1 MNAPIL
7 RTIDLHRRFGGVAAV
22 DGVNFAV
29 EEGELRC
36 IIGPNGAGKSTFF
49 KMLCGLINPTAGRI
63 LFRGEDIAGYERHRI
78 ARRGIAIKTQV
89 PSVFDGLTVRE
100 NIRLSAARAR
110 TAGAADSAVADVLA
124 RVGMVEHAD
133 RLVGQLAH
141 GQRQWVE
148 IGMLLAAE
156 PALVLLDEP
165 TAGMTKDEV
174 VRTAALIREMN
185 ARHAV
190 IVVEHDMQFIRMIA
204 RTVTVFHQG
213 RILVEDT
220 MDAILKNAQVRDV
233 YLGKRSD
240 AHA

>member
-1 MNAPIL
+1 
-7 RTIDLHRRFGGVAAV
+7 V
-22 DGVNFAV
+22 
-29 EEGELRC
+29 
-36 IIGPNGAGKSTFF
+36 
-49 KMLCGLINPTAGRI
+49 
-63 LFRGEDIAGYERHRI
+63 
-78 ARRGIAIKTQV
+78 
-89 PSVFDGLTVRE
+89 
-100 NIRLSAARAR
+100 
-110 TAGAADSAVADVLA
+110 DSAVTDVLA
-124 RVGMVEHAD
+124 RIGMVEHAH

-185 ARHAV
+185 TRHAV

-213 RILVEDT
+213 RILVEDS

>member
-1 MNAPIL
+1 MVEPIL
-7 RTIDLHRRFGGVAAV
+7 RTVDLHRRFGGVAAV

-49 KMLCGLINPTAGRI
+49 KMLCGLIHPSAGRI
-63 LFRGEDIAGYERHRI
+63 LFRGEDIAGDERHRI

-100 NIRLSAARAR
+100 NIRLSAARVQM
-110 TAGAADSAVADVLA
+110 TSGLDSAVADILA
-124 RVGMVEHAD
+124 RIGMVEHAH

-185 ARHAV
+185 TRHAV

-213 RILVEDT
+213 RILVEDKV
-220 MDAILKNAQVRDV
+220 DAILRNAQVRDV
-233 YLGKRSD
+233 YLGKRSS
-240 AHA
+240 HA

>member
-1 MNAPIL
+1 MVEPIL
-7 RTIDLHRRFGGVAAV
+7 RTVDLHRRFGGVAAV

-49 KMLCGLINPTAGRI
+49 KMLCGLIHPSAGRI
-63 LFRGEDIAGYERHRI
+63 LFRGEDIAGDERHRI

-100 NIRLSAARAR
+100 NVRLSAARVQTSSAL
-110 TAGAADSAVADVLA
+110 DSAVADILA
-124 RVGMVEHAD
+124 RIGMVEHAH

-185 ARHAV
+185 TRHAV

-213 RILVEDT
+213 RILVEDKV
-220 MDAILKNAQVRDV
+220 DAILRNAQVRDV
-233 YLGKRSD
+233 YLGKRSS
-240 AHA
+240 HA